1 MNIDAYPG
9 KSFSLFLIFLLLS
22 TLTACKGGEKAM
34 ADDVKDATDKEVKE
48 EIVRPAI
55 IAEVIGLEG
64 TSIRTFPA
72 LIEANK
78 KSDLAFRV
86 PGQLEKVNVK
96 SGSQVKK
103 GQLLAQIDSTDYK
116 NAYDD
121 RIAKLNLAKTTYKQ
135 TTTLFKKRYASQAE
149 VDAVTAQLKAAEVA
163 VKQAKTDLTYTKLR
177 APFTGS
183 ISHVSIE
190 NFQFIQP
197 QQTIVQLQ
205 NTNQLDVQFDIPETL
220 IKSLRKSDK
229 YKSMCGKVKLATDN
243 NNEIKACYK
252 EHDSVPDQ
260 ATRSYPVLFSLKN
273 PKDYNVLPGMSVDI
287 ELDFASLELATDTKG
302 LLIPVEAVFDEN
314 DQQWVW
320 KVTEDMHVT
329 KTNVKVMGIVKEN
342 IRILEGLSTGDKVVA
357 AGVSYLVEGQKIRPL
372 IKERGL

>member
-1 MNIDAYPG
+1 MNIDAKFG
-9 KSFSLFLIFLLLS
+9 KSFSLFFMIFLLN
-22 TLTACKGGEKAM
+22 TLTACTGDEKAVAGDM
-34 ADDVKDATDKEVKE
+34 AANVAKE

-55 IAEVIGLEG
+55 ISEVQGYEG

-86 PGQLEKVNVK
+86 PGQLEKVKVK
-96 SGSQVKK
+96 AGSQVKK
-103 GQLLAQIDSTDYK
+103 GQLLAQIDSTDYQ

-121 RIAKLNLAKTTYKQ
+121 RIAKLNLARTKHKQ

-149 VDAVTAQLKAAEVA
+149 VDAVTAQLRAAQVA

-177 APFTGS
+177 APFTGA
-183 ISHVSIE
+183 ISHVDIE

-205 NTNQLDVQFDIPETL
+205 NTNQLDVRFDVPETL
-220 IKSLRKSDK
+220 IKGLRKSDK
-229 YKSMCGKVKLATDN
+229 YKSMCGKVKLASDN
-243 NNEIKACYK
+243 QKVIKACYK

-287 ELDFASLELATDTKG
+287 ELDFAALELASEHKG
-302 LLIPVEAVFDEN
+302 VLIPVEAVFDEN

-320 KVTEDMHVT
+320 KVNEDMRVN
-329 KTNVKVMGIVKEN
+329 KTEVKVLGIIKDN
-342 IRILEGLSTGDKVVA
+342 IQISDGLITGDKVIS
-357 AGVSYLVEGQKIRPL
+357 AGVSYLAEGQKIRPL
-372 IKERGL
+372 AKERGL

>member
-1 MNIDAYPG
+1 MNIDAKTG
-9 KSFSLFLIFLLLS
+9 KTFSLFFIFFLLS
-22 TLTACKGGEKAM
+22 TLAACKGEEKAM
-34 ADDVKDATDKEVKE
+34 ADDVVKE
-48 EIVRPAI
+48 ELVRPAI
-55 IAEVIGLEG
+55 ISEVLGFEG

-86 PGQLEKVNVK
+86 PGQLEKVTVK

-103 GQLLAQIDSTDYK
+103 GQLLAQIDSTDYQ

-121 RIAKLNLAKTTYKQ
+121 RIAKLNLAKTKYKQ

-149 VDAVTAQLKAAEVA
+149 VDAVTAELKAAQVA

-177 APFTGS
+177 APFTGA
-183 ISHVSIE
+183 ISHVNIE

-220 IKSLRKSDK
+220 IKSLKKSDK
-229 YKSMCGKVKLATDN
+229 YKSMCGKVKLASDN
-243 NNEIKACYK
+243 KNEIKACYK

-273 PKDYNVLPGMSVDI
+273 PEDYNVLPGMSVDI
-287 ELDFASLELATDTKG
+287 ELDFAALELANDNKG

-314 DQQWVW
+314 DKQWVW
-320 KVTEDMHVT
+320 KVTNDMRVT
-329 KTNVKVMGIVKEN
+329 KTAVKVMGIVKDN
-342 IRILEGLSTGDKVVA
+342 IQIIEGLSVGDKVIS
-357 AGVSYLVEGQKIRPL
+357 AGVSYLKEGQKIRPL
-372 IKERGL
+372 TKERGL